1 MDESRR
7 RLRVLLYAD
16 MRTSHALRWEAGLRD
31 AGIDVRAVSSQLVNS
46 HEVAQRSDTAARLRQ
61 FVVQTGINKRVRT
74 LAARSGRR
82 GEHGS
87 TNSTGPR
94 ADPLQ
99 MLDTFLARAR
109 LRGQVRHLRKEAS
122 AFDPDVVHGLRIPYE
137 GLTALTAIRER
148 PVVISS
154 WGQDFSLQASS
165 DPWLRAWMERALPGA
180 SGLHVDTEADIA
192 LAQAFGYSP
201 ERPVLHA
208 AGNFGVDRHLF
219 YPGPRPSAHVI
230 LYPRG
235 RRRYVRHQTFLA
247 MVRAFRGRDNVRF
260 IAVGLVGDPESEA
273 LAREV
278 GPQFLRLTPELD
290 RPEFARLMR
299 EASVV
304 VSPATSDGTP
314 NSLLEAF
321 ACGAF
326 VMAGT
331 TASTSAL
338 FRSAAVGVSLDPLDA
353 QAWVEGLANALRG
366 DALDRAQRINPEA
379 LAPPYDRRN
388 NETRVPQFY
397 NRVLAAQASHGN
409 KSR

>member
-7 RLRVLLYAD
+7 RLRILLYAD

-46 HEVAQRSDTAARLRQ
+46 HEVAQRKDTAALLRQ
-61 FVVQTGINKRVRT
+61 LVVQTGINQRVRA

-82 GEHGS
+82 GEHGP
-87 TNSTGPR
+87 TNSTDPR
-94 ADPLQ
+94 VDPLQ
-99 MLDTFLARAR
+99 VLDTLLARAR

-122 AFDPDVVHGLRIPYE
+122 MFDPDVVHGLRIPYE
-137 GLTALTAIRER
+137 GLTALAAVRER

-165 DPWLRAWMERALPGA
+165 DPWLRAWMERKLPSA
-180 SGLHVDTEADIA
+180 SGLHVDNEADIA

-201 ERPVLHA
+201 DRPVLHA
-208 AGNFGVDRHLF
+208 AGNFGVDRDLF
-219 YPGPRPSAHVI
+219 YPGPRAGTHVI

-247 MVRAFRGRDNVRF
+247 MVRAFRGRDKVRF
-260 IAVGLVGDPESEA
+260 IGVGLAGDTESEA
-273 LAREV
+273 LARAV
-278 GPQFLRLTPELD
+278 GPQFLLLTPELD
-290 RPEFARLMR
+290 RPDFARLMR

-326 VMAGT
+326 VMVGT

-338 FRSAAVGVSLDPLDA
+338 ISPTVVGVSLDPLDA
-353 QAWVEGLANALRG
+353 QAWVEGLMTALRG
-366 DALDRAQRINPEA
+366 DALERALRINPQA
-379 LAPPYDRRN
+379 LPAPYDRRSN
-388 NETRVPQFY
+388 KARVPQFY
-397 NRVLAAQASHGN
+397 QRVLGAQTGSG
-409 KSR
+409 KEPR